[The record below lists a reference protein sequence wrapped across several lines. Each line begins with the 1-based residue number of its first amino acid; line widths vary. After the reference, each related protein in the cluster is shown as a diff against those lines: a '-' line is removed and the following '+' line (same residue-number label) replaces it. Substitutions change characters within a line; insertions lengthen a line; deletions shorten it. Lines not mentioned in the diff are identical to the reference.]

1 MVLNPDVTVR
11 ARGVME
17 KCSMCVQRIQTSKLD
32 AKKEG
37 RKVIDGEIETAC
49 SSACPTNAITFG
61 DLNDQASKVLERARA
76 DRSYRVIEEVGTQS
90 NVYYQVKV
98 RNTNSNIA

>member
-1 MVLNPDVTVR
+1 LNPDVTVR

-17 KCSMCVQRIQTSKLD
+17 KCTMCVQRIQIGKLE

-37 RKVIDGEIETAC
+37 RKVMDGDIETAC
-49 SSACPTNAITFG
+49 ASACPTNAIIFG
-61 DLNDQASKVLERARA
+61 DLNDVSTGVHQMAIGK
-76 DRSYRVIEEVGTQS
+76 RSYRVIEEVGTKP

-98 RNTNSNIA
+98 RNLESNQV

>member
-1 MVLNPDVTVR
+1 
-11 ARGVME
+11 ME
-17 KCSMCVQRIQTSKLD
+17 KCSLCMQRIQDGKLT

-37 RKVIDGEIETAC
+37 RPVVDGDIETAC

-61 DLNDQASKVLERARA
+61 DYNNKASKVLERSKSDRA
-76 DRSYRVIEEVGTQS
+76 FRVIEEVGTQS

-98 RNTNSNIA
+98 RNTETTSA